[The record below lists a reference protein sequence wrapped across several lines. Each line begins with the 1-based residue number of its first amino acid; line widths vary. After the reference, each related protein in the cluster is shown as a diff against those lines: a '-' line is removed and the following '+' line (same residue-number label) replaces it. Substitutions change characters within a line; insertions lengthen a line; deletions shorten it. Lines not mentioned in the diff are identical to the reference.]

1 MPTSTTV
8 TELKIN
14 KLTKAQYNTSSKSA
28 TELWLVTDD
37 DGYIETDQGVE
48 NVSKILVVGAD
59 GKVTLGNPGTAV
71 ADQSYDPTSTNA
83 QAGTAVAQ
91 AVAGKASMSSVSE
104 VLALVDWELVDDVIT
119 ATMTVSGV
127 TSSNVVFVSPA
138 PTSADVYAAA
148 GVLCTAQGTN
158 SLTFTCSTIPS
169 ADMDVNVLIL
179 S

>member
-1 MPTSTTV
+1 MPTSVTV
-8 TELKIN
+8 NELKIN

-37 DGYIETDQGVE
+37 DGYIEVDQGVE

-91 AVAGKASMSSVSE
+91 ALSTVPSMSSASIT
-104 VLALVDWELVDDVIT
+104 LAAADWSNSTIT
-119 ATMTVSGV
+119 VAVTGV
-127 TSSNVVFVSPA
+127 TASNNVIVSPVSNDA
-138 PTSADVYAAA
+138 EAYASA
-148 GVLCTAQGTN
+148 GILCTAQNADT
-158 SLTFTCSTIPS
+158 LTFTCTTTPLT
-169 ADMDVNVLIL
+169 DLTVNVLIL
-179 S
+179 G